1 MAEPELHYGKY
12 RIRWMDETGKR
23 CSQVFETRKIA
34 KEELRKRIF
43 EVQQIKVGLLR
54 KDNHSITFGM
64 LADYWLEHRAA
75 YKRSKKD
82 DISAINKYLNP
93 AFQHKAI
100 ASIRTAEIDSF
111 KKQLGHLTP
120 KSQSNYLTL
129 LISMLKLA
137 VELEWLVKIPV
148 IKKPSTNLFSKE
160 YHFLQTPEEINRF
173 LKAAEVE
180 GGMVHLLYSTAIF
193 TGMRQGELAG
203 LRFSD
208 IDFERNLI
216 AVQHS
221 YIGPTKSDKVR
232 YVPIMASLKPL
243 LAAWR
248 ELNHSEFVFV
258 NHSGKMHTA
267 GARVFK
273 QIFFR
278 VLKRAG
284 FPPLN
289 SGGKRKNYICFHDLR
304 HTFASHWMMSGGD
317 LFKLQR
323 ILGHQD
329 SKMTQR
335 YSHLSPAAFKDDFNR
350 LSGLVC

>member
-12 RIRWMDETGKR
+12 RIRWKDEKGKR

-43 EVQQIKVGLLR
+43 EVQQVEAGLLR
-54 KDNHSITFGM
+54 KDNHTITFGM

-82 DISAINKYLNP
+82 DVSAINKYLNP
-93 AFQHKAI
+93 AFQNKPI

-111 KKQLGHLTP
+111 KKQLEHLTP

-129 LISMLKLA
+129 LITMLKLA

-148 IKKPSTNLFSKE
+148 IKKPSTKLFSKE
-160 YHFLQTPEEINRF
+160 YHFLQTTDEINRF
-173 LKAAEVE
+173 LNAAKVE
-180 GGMVHLLYSTAIF
+180 GGMVHLLYCTAVF

-208 IDFERNLI
+208 IDLERNLI
-216 AVQHS
+216 TVQRS
-221 YIGPTKSDKVR
+221 YYGPTKSDKVR
-232 YVPIMASLKPL
+232 YVPIMANLKPL
-243 LAAWR
+243 LVAWR
-248 ELNHSEFVFV
+248 DLSQSEYVFI
-258 NHSGKMHTA
+258 NQSEKMHSA

-273 QIFFR
+273 QVFFR

-284 FPPLN
+284 F
-289 SGGKRKNYICFHDLR
+289 SKHKDGGKRKNYICFHDLR
-304 HTFASHWMMSGGD
+304 HTFASHWMMNGGD

-335 YSHLSPAAFKDDFNR
+335 YAHLSPSAFKDDIDR
-350 LSGLVC
+350 LGGLL